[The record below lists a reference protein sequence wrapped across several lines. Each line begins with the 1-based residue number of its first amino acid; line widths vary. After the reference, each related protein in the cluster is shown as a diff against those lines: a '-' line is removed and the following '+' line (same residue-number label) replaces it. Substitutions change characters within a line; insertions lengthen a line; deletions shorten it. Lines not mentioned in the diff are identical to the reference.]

1 MAHPDPKV
9 IQAKR
14 QMAHPV
20 RRKPF
25 AASSS
30 GLASLLPNTSDP
42 GIYGAAARFVARL
55 TPRAGRRRGLV
66 VVLAVLVVAAVLAA
80 SLPGGLIDRASASP
94 SPDPAANVMP
104 ADPTVSKGPSTAVTS
119 PDPTPDATPTATA
132 TASATPT
139 MGPTIN
145 PTPAPPTKLVVPI
158 YTFVALGDSLT
169 SGYGDPGPAWPVRLD
184 SEDTNLRLLHN
195 SGVVGD
201 RTADMW
207 YRLNSDVFAYKPN
220 VLFILGG
227 TNDLGHGY
235 GVSATI
241 SNLKA
246 IILAARARSIRIFM
260 MTIPPDSY
268 PSMAGKIDSLNAA
281 IVHLANIYRIVV
293 IDIHAALS
301 TSSGVFVPAYTVDGL
316 HFSAAGAQRVA
327 NTIYARIHRLG
338 Y

>member
-20 RRKPF
+20 RRGPF
-25 AASSS
+25 SPASS
-30 GLASLLPNTSDP
+30 GLFSLLPNTSDP

-55 TPRAGRRRGLV
+55 KPGQGRRRWLLV
-66 VVLAVLVVAAVLAA
+66 ALAVLVAAGALAA
-80 SLPGGLIDRASASP
+80 SLPGGWIDKASASP
-94 SPDPAANVMP
+94 SPDLAANVAP
-104 ADPTVSKGPSTAVTS
+104 VDPTVSRAPSTATTS
-119 PDPTPDATPTATA
+119 PDPTPDASPTETATP
-132 TASATPT
+132 SATPT
-139 MGPTIN
+139 MGPTVS
-145 PTPAPPTKLVVPI
+145 PTPAPPTKPVVKI
-158 YTFVALGDSLT
+158 YPFVALGDSLT

-184 SEDTNLRLLHN
+184 KEDANLTLAHN

-207 YRLNSDVFAYKPN
+207 YRINSDVFAYNPN

-246 IILAARARSIRIFM
+246 IILAARAKSIRIFM
-260 MTIPPDSY
+260 LTIPPDSY
-268 PSMAGKIDSLNAA
+268 PSMADKIDTLNAA
-281 IVHLANIYRIVV
+281 IVHLANIYQIVV

-301 TSSGVFVPAYTVDGL
+301 TTSGIFVPAYTVDGL

-327 NTIYARIHRLG
+327 DTIYARIHRLG